1 MIKPMHSL
9 ANHLHKKTKI
19 IATIG
24 PASEAP
30 ETIKKLILEGVNVF
44 RFNMK
49 HSTTEWHE
57 TAMEKVHKIATD
69 LGIPVGILIDLQGPE
84 IRIRTRDKEDI
95 HVKEGQEVL
104 FSTNFDDL
112 ETRITIPHESV
123 FEALDEG
130 DKFSIDDG
138 FVRFV
143 VTKKGKNKIWGG
155 CLDTTI
161 IKTNKGMNLVGKD
174 VDLPSLIEDDISKL
188 HLAAKQRVDYI
199 ALSFVRTKK
208 DVQALREVMKHKQ
221 IDAQIV
227 SKIESQKGLDNIDE
241 IIEES
246 DSIMIAR
253 GDLGIEVPIEQIT
266 YHQKNLIE
274 KCRKAHKPVIVAT
287 QMLQSMI
294 EHPLPTRAEATDV
307 ANAVFDGTDAVMLS
321 GETAT
326 GKYPVKAVEAMSKI
340 VHFNEGKAEV
350 THFNTM
356 PQNPTELIVQAA
368 DLIATHSA
376 HSSKLKVDFI
386 VVFTETG
393 FTAKIVSSFRPKI
406 PIIAVTDNSKTVEI
420 LTLSYGINPVK
431 VVFPRTGQILSV
443 EHVIDGLKERKY
455 VKSGDNVLL
464 IHGQHWKKAGQTN
477 AIVLITI

>member
-1 MIKPMHSL
+1 MSAHGI
-9 ANHLHKKTKI
+9 HLHKKTKI

-24 PASEAP
+24 PATEAP
-30 ETIKKLILEGVNVF
+30 EIIKKLILEGVNVF

-49 HSTTEWHE
+49 HGTIEWHE
-57 TAMEKVHKIATD
+57 AAMEKVHKVATE
-69 LGIPVGILIDLQGPE
+69 LEVPVGILIDLQGSE
-84 IRIRTRDKEDI
+84 IRIRTRDRADI
-95 HVKEGQEVL
+95 NVTEGQEVL
-104 FSTNFDDL
+104 FSTNFDDP
-112 ETRITIPHESV
+112 ETKITIPHESV
-123 FEALDEG
+123 FEALEEG

-143 VTKKGKNKIWGG
+143 VTRKAKNKVWGG
-155 CLDTTI
+155 CLDNTV
-161 IKTNKGMNLVGKD
+161 IKTNKGMNLVAKD

-188 HLAAKQRVDYI
+188 HLATKQRVDYI
-199 ALSFVRTKK
+199 ALSSARTKK
-208 DVQALREVMKHKQ
+208 DVQTLREVMDDKQ
-221 IDAQIV
+221 INAQII

-241 IIEES
+241 IIEVS
-246 DSIMIAR
+246 DGIMIAR
-253 GDLGIEVPIEQIT
+253 GGLGIEVPIEQIT
-266 YHQKNLIE
+266 FHQKNLIE

-326 GKYPVKAVEAMSKI
+326 GKYPLKAVEAMSKI

-350 THFNTM
+350 THFNTI

-368 DLIATHSA
+368 DLVATHSA
-376 HSSKLKVDFI
+376 HSSKLKIDFI

-431 VVFPRTGQILSV
+431 VIFPHVGQILSV
-443 EHVIDGLKERKY
+443 EHVTQGLKERKY